1 VDPTKR
7 PSAAQLQEQTWLL
20 NWWNKD
26 QSMKKQLS
34 GRAIDA
40 NGGSGDGSGG
50 GGNRASSFKE
60 EQGSAI
66 VTSLQQFGKYGKLRQ
81 AALMVVAHRAEHSQI
96 QVGRAPCDSNFGLF
110 KRKKPQPI
118 AT

>member
-66 VTSLQQFGKYGKLRQ
+66 VTRLQQFG
-81 AALMVVAHRAEHSQI
+81 
-96 QVGRAPCDSNFGLF
+96 
-110 KRKKPQPI
+110 
-118 AT
+118 